1 MDVTLVRFRGMT
13 KVITLGVVT
22 KWLEYDTISTP
33 TDNDAIVSAYMV
45 HHAVFIQLIMFF
57 PLF

>member
-22 KWLEYDTISTP
+22 KWREYDTINLDS
-33 TDNDAIVSAYMV
+33 
-45 HHAVFIQLIMFF
+45 HRQ
-57 PLF
+57 